1 MRVGGGG
8 VYENFGVKIFK
19 NRFTPLIW
27 KFLMQNNTL
36 NRVFCTKN
44 KITPLNLVKLGQ
56 NNASLLGM
64 KNSQVCFIYTPV
76 ECASEN
82 ALSPSCL
89 PLKKGIDN

>member
-27 KFLMQNNTL
+27 KFLRQNNTL